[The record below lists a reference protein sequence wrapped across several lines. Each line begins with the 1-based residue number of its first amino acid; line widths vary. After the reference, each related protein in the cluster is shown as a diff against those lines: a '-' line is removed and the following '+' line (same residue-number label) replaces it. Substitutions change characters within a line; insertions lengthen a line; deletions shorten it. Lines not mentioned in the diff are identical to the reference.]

1 MSEFDDDNQDYQEDA
16 EQVDNELLDDEQDI
30 EDSQDDEQDA
40 DGEEAESQDGSDDDA
55 LDFSFDDD
63 EDSDGDK
70 DPFAGQDA
78 PQWVKE
84 TREKYREAQR
94 ENRRLKQQLE
104 QRNGQVE
111 QQVLREKPTLDDHD
125 YDSDAFEQDYAQW
138 LTEKQQAD
146 AQVHAERQKYQQY
159 HERYKADVDAIKAK
173 APDYDEVE
181 LSVVDVLSEQKQGL
195 LQMLVDNPAK
205 VVYALGKNSPAQL
218 ERLSKLDDIQFAK
231 QIVLMEMQMSS
242 KTKSR
247 NQNKPKPK
255 THELEGAAG
264 GADTRLAKLEA
275 EADRT
280 GDRSK
285 VAAYKKQMKSKG

>member
-1 MSEFDDDNQDYQEDA
+1 MEDFDDNQDYQEDV
-16 EQVDNELLDDEQDI
+16 EQVDDELLDDEQDI
-30 EDSQDDEQDA
+30 EDGQDDEQDA
-40 DGEEAESQDGSDDDA
+40 DGEEVESQDDGADDA

-63 EDSDGDK
+63 GDSS
-70 DPFAGQDA
+70 DPFKGQEA
-78 PQWVKE
+78 PEWVKRV
-84 TREKYREAQR
+84 REENRELKRQLKQR
-94 ENRRLKQQLE
+94 ESQQF
-104 QRNGQVE
+104 E

-138 LTEKQQAD
+138 LTEKQQVD

-231 QIVLMEMQMSS
+231 QIVLMEQQMSS

>member
-1 MSEFDDDNQDYQEDA
+1 MEDFDDDNQDYQKDA
-16 EQVDNELLDDEQDI
+16 EQVDDELLDDEQDI
-30 EDSQDDEQDA
+30 EDGQDDEQDA
-40 DGEEAESQDGSDDDA
+40 DGEETESQDDSADDA

-63 EDSDGDK
+63 GDSS
-70 DPFAGQDA
+70 DPFRGQEA
-78 PQWVKE
+78 PEWVKKV
-84 TREKYREAQR
+84 REENRELKRQLKQR
-94 ENRRLKQQLE
+94 ESQQF
-104 QRNGQVE
+104 E

-138 LTEKQQAD
+138 LTEKQQVD

-231 QIVLMEMQMSS
+231 QIVLMEQQMSS

>member
-16 EQVDNELLDDEQDI
+16 EQVDDELLDDEQDI
-30 EDSQDDEQDA
+30 KYSQDDEQDA
-40 DGEEAESQDGSDDDA
+40 DGEESESQDDSADDA

-63 EDSDGDK
+63 GDSS
-70 DPFAGQDA
+70 DPFRGQEA
-78 PQWVKE
+78 PEWVKKV
-84 TREKYREAQR
+84 REENRELKRQLKQR
-94 ENRRLKQQLE
+94 ESQQF
-104 QRNGQVE
+104 E
-111 QQVLREKPTLDDHD
+111 QQVLREKPTIDDHD

-138 LTEKQQAD
+138 LTEKQQVD

-231 QIVLMEMQMSS
+231 QIVLMEQQMSS

>member
-1 MSEFDDDNQDYQEDA
+1 MSEFDDNQDYQEDA
-16 EQVDNELLDDEQDI
+16 EQVDDELLDDEQDI
-30 EDSQDDEQDA
+30 EDGQDDEQDA
-40 DGEEAESQDGSDDDA
+40 DGEESESQDDSADDA
-55 LDFSFDDD
+55 LEFSFDDD
-63 EDSDGDK
+63 GEDK
-70 DPFAGQDA
+70 DEFAGQPA
-78 PQWVKE
+78 PEWVKE
-84 TREKYREAQR
+84 VRKENRELKRQLKQR
-94 ENRRLKQQLE
+94 ESQQF
-104 QRNGQVE
+104 E

-138 LTEKQQAD
+138 LTEKQQVD

-264 GADTRLAKLEA
+264 GADTRLTKLEA

-285 VAAYKKQMKSKG
+285 VAAYKKQLKSKG

>member
-1 MSEFDDDNQDYQEDA
+1 MEDFDDDNQDYQEDA
-16 EQVDNELLDDEQDI
+16 EQVEDSEVIDDEQNI
-30 EDSQDDEQDA
+30 EDSQDGEQDN
-40 DGEEAESQDGSDDDA
+40 ESDDSTGDDV
-55 LDFSFDDD
+55 LEFSFDDD
-63 EDSDGDK
+63 GEDK
-70 DPFAGQDA
+70 DEFAGQPA
-78 PQWVKE
+78 PEWVKE
-84 TREKYREAQR
+84 VRKENRELKRQLKQR
-94 ENRRLKQQLE
+94 ESQQF
-104 QRNGQVE
+104 E

-138 LTEKQQAD
+138 LTEKQQVD

-264 GADTRLAKLEA
+264 GADTRLTKLEA

-285 VAAYKKQMKSKG
+285 VAAYKKQLKSKG

>member
-40 DGEEAESQDGSDDDA
+40 DGEEAESQDDSDDDA

-63 EDSDGDK
+63 SDSS
-70 DPFAGQDA
+70 DPFKGQEA
-78 PQWVKE
+78 PEWVKKV
-84 TREKYREAQR
+84 REENRELKRQLKQREAQ
-94 ENRRLKQQLE
+94 QMP
-104 QRNGQVE
+104 
-111 QQVLREKPTLDDHD
+111 QQVLREEPTLDDHD
-125 YDSDAFEQDYAQW
+125 YDDEAFKQDYAQW
-138 LTEKQQAD
+138 LQEKQQID
-146 AQVHAERQKYQQY
+146 AQVQAERQKYQQY
-159 HERYKADVDAIKAK
+159 YERYKADVDAIKAK
-173 APDYDEVE
+173 APDYDEGE

-218 ERLSKLDDIQFAK
+218 DRLSKLDDIQFAK

-285 VAAYKKQMKSKG
+285 VAAYKKQMRKG

>member
-1 MSEFDDDNQDYQEDA
+1 MSEFDDDNQDYQEDI
-16 EQVDNELLDDEQDI
+16 EQVEDNDVIDDEQGI
-30 EDSQDDEQDA
+30 EDGQDDEQDA
-40 DGEEAESQDGSDDDA
+40 DGEEAESQDDSADDDA
-55 LDFSFDDD
+55 LEFSFDA
-63 EDSDGDK
+63 DGDSS
-70 DPFAGQDA
+70 DPFRGQEA
-78 PQWVKE
+78 PEWVKKV
-84 TREKYREAQR
+84 REENRELKRQLKQR
-94 ENRRLKQQLE
+94 ESQQH
-104 QRNGQVE
+104 E

-138 LTEKQQAD
+138 LQEKQQID
-146 AQVHAERQKYQQY
+146 AQVQAERQKYQQY
-159 HERYKADVDAIKAK
+159 RDRYKADVDAIKAK
-173 APDYDEVE
+173 APDYDEIE

-218 ERLSKLDDIQFAK
+218 ERLSKLDDVQFTK
-231 QIVLMEMQMSS
+231 QIVLMEQQMSS
-242 KTKSR
+242 KSKSR

-285 VAAYKKQMKSKG
+285 VAAYKKQMRKG

>member
-1 MSEFDDDNQDYQEDA
+1 MSEFDDDNQDYQEDI
-16 EQVDNELLDDEQDI
+16 EQVDNELLDDEQDL

-40 DGEEAESQDGSDDDA
+40 DGEEIESEDDSDDDA
-55 LDFSFDDD
+55 LEFSFDDD
-63 EDSDGDK
+63 GDSS
-70 DPFAGQDA
+70 DPFKGQEA
-78 PQWVKE
+78 PEWVKKV
-84 TREKYREAQR
+84 REENRELKRQLKQR
-94 ENRRLKQQLE
+94 ESQQF
-104 QRNGQVE
+104 E

-138 LTEKQQAD
+138 LTEKQQVD
-146 AQVHAERQKYQQY
+146 AQVHAERQKYEQY

>member
-1 MSEFDDDNQDYQEDA
+1 MEDFDDDNQDYQEDA
-16 EQVDNELLDDEQDI
+16 EQVDDELLDDEQDI
-30 EDSQDDEQDA
+30 EDGQDDEQDA
-40 DGEEAESQDGSDDDA
+40 DGEESESQDDSADDV
-55 LDFSFDDD
+55 LEFSFDDD
-63 EDSDGDK
+63 GDSS
-70 DPFAGQDA
+70 DPFKGQEA
-78 PQWVKE
+78 PEWVKKV
-84 TREKYREAQR
+84 REENRELKRQLKQR
-94 ENRRLKQQLE
+94 ESQQF
-104 QRNGQVE
+104 E

-138 LTEKQQAD
+138 LTEKQQVD

-285 VAAYKKQMKSKG
+285 VAAYKKQLKSKG

>member
-1 MSEFDDDNQDYQEDA
+1 MEDFDDNQDYQEDA
-16 EQVDNELLDDEQDI
+16 EQEDAELLDDEQDI

-40 DGEEAESQDGSDDDA
+40 DGEEAESEDDSADDV
-55 LDFSFDDD
+55 LEFSFDDD
-63 EDSDGDK
+63 GDSS
-70 DPFAGQDA
+70 DPFKGQEA
-78 PQWVKE
+78 PEWVKKV
-84 TREKYREAQR
+84 REENRELKRQLKQR
-94 ENRRLKQQLE
+94 ESQQF
-104 QRNGQVE
+104 E

-138 LTEKQQAD
+138 LTEKQQVD

-231 QIVLMEMQMSS
+231 QIVLMEQQMSS

-285 VAAYKKQMKSKG
+285 VAAYKKQLKSKG

>member
-1 MSEFDDDNQDYQEDA
+1 MEDFDDDNQDYQEDA
-16 EQVDNELLDDEQDI
+16 EQVDDELLDDEQDI

-40 DGEEAESQDGSDDDA
+40 DGEEAEGKDDSADDA

-63 EDSDGDK
+63 GDSS
-70 DPFAGQDA
+70 DPFKGQEA
-78 PQWVKE
+78 PEWVKKV
-84 TREKYREAQR
+84 REENRELKRQLKQR
-94 ENRRLKQQLE
+94 ESQQF
-104 QRNGQVE
+104 E

-138 LTEKQQAD
+138 LTEKQQVD

>member
-1 MSEFDDDNQDYQEDA
+1 MSEFDDDNQDYQEDI
-16 EQVDNELLDDEQDI
+16 EQVDDELLDDEQDI
-30 EDSQDDEQDA
+30 DDSQDDEQDA
-40 DGEEAESQDGSDDDA
+40 DGEEAESQSDSDDDA

-63 EDSDGDK
+63 GDSS
-70 DPFAGQDA
+70 DPFKGQEA
-78 PQWVKE
+78 PEWVKKV
-84 TREKYREAQR
+84 REENRELKRQLKQREAQ
-94 ENRRLKQQLE
+94 QMP
-104 QRNGQVE
+104 
-111 QQVLREKPTLDDHD
+111 QQVLREEPTLDDHD
-125 YDSDAFEQDYAQW
+125 YDDEAFKQDYAQW
-138 LTEKQQAD
+138 LQEKQQID
-146 AQVHAERQKYQQY
+146 AQVQAERQKYQQY

-231 QIVLMEMQMSS
+231 QIVLMEQQMSS

>member
-30 EDSQDDEQDA
+30 EDGQDDEQDA
-40 DGEEAESQDGSDDDA
+40 DGEEAESQDDSADDV
-55 LDFSFDDD
+55 LEFSFDDD
-63 EDSDGDK
+63 GDSS
-70 DPFAGQDA
+70 DPFRGQEA
-78 PQWVKE
+78 PEWVKKV
-84 TREKYREAQR
+84 REENRELKRQLKQR
-94 ENRRLKQQLE
+94 ESQQF
-104 QRNGQVE
+104 E

-138 LTEKQQAD
+138 LTEKQQVD

-275 EADRT
+275 EAAKT

-285 VAAYKKQMKSKG
+285 VAAYKKQLKSKG

>member
-1 MSEFDDDNQDYQEDA
+1 MSEFDDDNQDYQEDI
-16 EQVDNELLDDEQDI
+16 EQVDDELLDDEQDI

-40 DGEEAESQDGSDDDA
+40 DGEEAESQDDSDDDA

-63 EDSDGDK
+63 GDSS
-70 DPFAGQDA
+70 DPFKGQEA
-78 PQWVKE
+78 PEWVKKA
-84 TREKYREAQR
+84 REENRELKRQLKQREAQ
-94 ENRRLKQQLE
+94 QMP
-104 QRNGQVE
+104 
-111 QQVLREKPTLDDHD
+111 QQVLREEPTLDDHD
-125 YDSDAFEQDYAQW
+125 YDDEAFKQDYAQW
-138 LTEKQQAD
+138 LQEKQQID
-146 AQVHAERQKYQQY
+146 AQVQAERQKYQQY

-218 ERLSKLDDIQFAK
+218 DRLSKLDDIQFAK

-285 VAAYKKQMKSKG
+285 VAAYKKQMRKG

>member
-30 EDSQDDEQDA
+30 EDGQDDEQDA
-40 DGEEAESQDGSDDDA
+40 DGEESESQDDSADDA

-63 EDSDGDK
+63 GDSS
-70 DPFAGQDA
+70 DPFKGQEA
-78 PQWVKE
+78 PEWVKKV
-84 TREKYREAQR
+84 REENRELKRQLKQR
-94 ENRRLKQQLE
+94 ESQQF
-104 QRNGQVE
+104 E

-138 LTEKQQAD
+138 LQEKQQVD

-285 VAAYKKQMKSKG
+285 VAAYKKQLKSKG

>member
-1 MSEFDDDNQDYQEDA
+1 MSEFDDDDQDYQEDA
-16 EQVDNELLDDEQDI
+16 EQVDDELLDDEQDI

-40 DGEEAESQDGSDDDA
+40 DGEEAEGKDDSADDA

-63 EDSDGDK
+63 GDSS
-70 DPFAGQDA
+70 DPFKGQEA
-78 PQWVKE
+78 PEWVKKV
-84 TREKYREAQR
+84 REENRELKRQLKQR
-94 ENRRLKQQLE
+94 ESQQF
-104 QRNGQVE
+104 E

-138 LTEKQQAD
+138 LTEKQQVD

-285 VAAYKKQMKSKG
+285 VAAYKKQLKSKG

>member
-1 MSEFDDDNQDYQEDA
+1 MEDFDDNQDYQEDV
-16 EQVDNELLDDEQDI
+16 EQVDDELLDDEQDI
-30 EDSQDDEQDA
+30 EDGQDDEQDA
-40 DGEEAESQDGSDDDA
+40 DGEESESQDDIADDA

-63 EDSDGDK
+63 GDSS
-70 DPFAGQDA
+70 DPFKGQEA
-78 PQWVKE
+78 PEWVKKV
-84 TREKYREAQR
+84 REENRELKRQLKQR
-94 ENRRLKQQLE
+94 ESQQF
-104 QRNGQVE
+104 E

-138 LTEKQQAD
+138 LTEKQQVD

-285 VAAYKKQMKSKG
+285 VAAYKKQLKSKG

>member
-1 MSEFDDDNQDYQEDA
+1 MEDFDDNEDYQEDA
-16 EQVDNELLDDEQDI
+16 EQVEDDEVIDDEQDI
-30 EDSQDDEQDA
+30 EDGQDDEQDA
-40 DGEEAESQDGSDDDA
+40 DGEEAESEDDSADDA
-55 LDFSFDDD
+55 LEFSFDDD
-63 EDSDGDK
+63 GDSS
-70 DPFAGQDA
+70 DPFKGQEA
-78 PQWVKE
+78 PEWVKKV
-84 TREKYREAQR
+84 REENRELKRQLKQR
-94 ENRRLKQQLE
+94 ESQQF
-104 QRNGQVE
+104 E

-138 LTEKQQAD
+138 LTEKQQVD

-231 QIVLMEMQMSS
+231 QIVLMEQQMSS

-285 VAAYKKQMKSKG
+285 VAAYKKQLKSKG

>member
-1 MSEFDDDNQDYQEDA
+1 MEDFDDNQDYQEDA

-30 EDSQDDEQDA
+30 EDGQDDEQDA
-40 DGEEAESQDGSDDDA
+40 DGEEAESQDDSADDA

-63 EDSDGDK
+63 GDSS
-70 DPFAGQDA
+70 DPFKGQEA
-78 PQWVKE
+78 PEWVKKV
-84 TREKYREAQR
+84 REENRELKRQLKQR
-94 ENRRLKQQLE
+94 ESQQF
-104 QRNGQVE
+104 E

-138 LTEKQQAD
+138 LTEKQQVD
-146 AQVHAERQKYQQY
+146 AQVHAERQKYEQY

-275 EADRT
+275 EAAKT

-285 VAAYKKQMKSKG
+285 VYAYKRNQK

>member
-1 MSEFDDDNQDYQEDA
+1 MEDFDDDNQDYQEDA
-16 EQVDNELLDDEQDI
+16 EQVDDELLDDEQDI
-30 EDSQDDEQDA
+30 EDGQDDEQDA
-40 DGEEAESQDGSDDDA
+40 DGEETESQDDSADDA

-63 EDSDGDK
+63 GDSS
-70 DPFAGQDA
+70 DPFKGQEA
-78 PQWVKE
+78 PEWVKKV
-84 TREKYREAQR
+84 REENRELKRQLKQR
-94 ENRRLKQQLE
+94 ESQQF
-104 QRNGQVE
+104 E

-138 LTEKQQAD
+138 LTEKQQVD

-285 VAAYKKQMKSKG
+285 VIAYRKTQKK

>member
-1 MSEFDDDNQDYQEDA
+1 MEDFDDNQDYQEDA
-16 EQVDNELLDDEQDI
+16 EQVDDELLDDEQDI

-40 DGEEAESQDGSDDDA
+40 DGEEAESQDDSADDA
-55 LDFSFDDD
+55 LDFSFDN
-63 EDSDGDK
+63 DGDSS
-70 DPFAGQDA
+70 DPFKGQEA
-78 PQWVKE
+78 PEWVKKV
-84 TREKYREAQR
+84 REENRELKRQLKQR
-94 ENRRLKQQLE
+94 ESQQF
-104 QRNGQVE
+104 E

-138 LTEKQQAD
+138 LTEKQQVD

-231 QIVLMEMQMSS
+231 QIVLMEQQMSS

-285 VAAYKKQMKSKG
+285 VAAYKKQLKSKG

>member
-16 EQVDNELLDDEQDI
+16 EQVDDELLDDEQDI
-30 EDSQDDEQDA
+30 DDGQDDEQDA
-40 DGEEAESQDGSDDDA
+40 DGEEAESQDDSADDV

-63 EDSDGDK
+63 GDSS
-70 DPFAGQDA
+70 DPFKGQEA
-78 PQWVKE
+78 PEWVKKV
-84 TREKYREAQR
+84 REENRELKRQLKQR
-94 ENRRLKQQLE
+94 ESQQF
-104 QRNGQVE
+104 E

-138 LTEKQQAD
+138 LQEKQQVD

-181 LSVVDVLSEQKQGL
+181 LSVVNVLSEQKQGL

-218 ERLSKLDDIQFAK
+218 DRLSKLDDIQFAK
-231 QIVLMEMQMSS
+231 QIVLMEQQMSS

>member
-1 MSEFDDDNQDYQEDA
+1 MEDFDDDNQDYQEDV
-16 EQVDNELLDDEQDI
+16 EQVDDELLDDEQDI
-30 EDSQDDEQDA
+30 EDGQDDEQDA
-40 DGEEAESQDGSDDDA
+40 DGEESESEDDSADDV

-63 EDSDGDK
+63 GDSS
-70 DPFAGQDA
+70 DPFKGQEA
-78 PQWVKE
+78 PEWVKKV
-84 TREKYREAQR
+84 REENRELKRQLKQR
-94 ENRRLKQQLE
+94 ESQQF
-104 QRNGQVE
+104 E

-138 LTEKQQAD
+138 LTEKQQVD

-195 LQMLVDNPAK
+195 LQMLVDHPAK

-264 GADTRLAKLEA
+264 GSDTRLAKLEA

-285 VAAYKKQMKSKG
+285 VAAYKKQLKSKG

>member
-1 MSEFDDDNQDYQEDA
+1 MQ
-16 EQVDNELLDDEQDI
+16 
-30 EDSQDDEQDA
+30 
-40 DGEEAESQDGSDDDA
+40 
-55 LDFSFDDD
+55 
-63 EDSDGDK
+63 
-70 DPFAGQDA
+70 
-78 PQWVKE
+78 
-84 TREKYREAQR
+84 
-94 ENRRLKQQLE
+94 
-104 QRNGQVE
+104 
-111 QQVLREKPTLDDHD
+111 
-125 YDSDAFEQDYAQW
+125 
-138 LTEKQQAD
+138 EKQQID
-146 AQVHAERQKYQQY
+146 AQVQAERQKYQQY

-218 ERLSKLDDIQFAK
+218 DRLSKLDDIQFAK

-285 VAAYKKQMKSKG
+285 VAAYKKQMRKG

>member
-1 MSEFDDDNQDYQEDA
+1 MEDFDDNQDYQEDA
-16 EQVDNELLDDEQDI
+16 EQVDDELLDDEQDI
-30 EDSQDDEQDA
+30 EDGQDDEQDA
-40 DGEEAESQDGSDDDA
+40 DGEETESDDDA

-63 EDSDGDK
+63 SDST
-70 DPFAGQDA
+70 DPFKGQEA
-78 PQWVKE
+78 PEWVKKV
-84 TREKYREAQR
+84 REENRELKRQLKQR
-94 ENRRLKQQLE
+94 ESQQF
-104 QRNGQVE
+104 E

-285 VAAYKKQMKSKG
+285 VAAYKKQLKSKG

>member
-1 MSEFDDDNQDYQEDA
+1 MEDFDDNQDYQEDA
-16 EQVDNELLDDEQDI
+16 EQVDDELLDDEQDI
-30 EDSQDDEQDA
+30 EDGQDDEQDA
-40 DGEEAESQDGSDDDA
+40 DGEEAESQDDSDDDA

-63 EDSDGDK
+63 GDSS
-70 DPFAGQDA
+70 DPFKGQEA
-78 PQWVKE
+78 PEWVKKV
-84 TREKYREAQR
+84 REENRELKRQLKQR
-94 ENRRLKQQLE
+94 ESQQF
-104 QRNGQVE
+104 E

-138 LTEKQQAD
+138 LQEKQQVD

-159 HERYKADVDAIKAK
+159 HERYKADVDAIKTK

-218 ERLSKLDDIQFAK
+218 ELLSKLDDIQFAK

-285 VAAYKKQMKSKG
+285 VAAYKKQLKSKG

>member
-1 MSEFDDDNQDYQEDA
+1 MSEFDDDNQDYQEDI
-16 EQVDNELLDDEQDI
+16 EQVDDELLDDEQDI

-40 DGEEAESQDGSDDDA
+40 DGEEAESQDDSADDA

-63 EDSDGDK
+63 GDSS
-70 DPFAGQDA
+70 DPFKGQEA
-78 PQWVKE
+78 PEWVKKV
-84 TREKYREAQR
+84 REENRELKRQLKQR
-94 ENRRLKQQLE
+94 ESQQF
-104 QRNGQVE
+104 E

-138 LTEKQQAD
+138 LTEKQQVD

-173 APDYDEVE
+173 APDYDEIE

-231 QIVLMEMQMSS
+231 QIVLMEMQMSP

-285 VAAYKKQMKSKG
+285 VAAYKKQLKSKG

>member
-1 MSEFDDDNQDYQEDA
+1 MEDFDDNQDYQEDA
-16 EQVDNELLDDEQDI
+16 EQVDDELLDDEQDI
-30 EDSQDDEQDA
+30 EDGQDDEQDA
-40 DGEEAESQDGSDDDA
+40 DGEESESEDDSADDA

-63 EDSDGDK
+63 GDSS
-70 DPFAGQDA
+70 DPFKGQEA
-78 PQWVKE
+78 PEWVKKV
-84 TREKYREAQR
+84 REENRELKRQLKQR
-94 ENRRLKQQLE
+94 ESQQF
-104 QRNGQVE
+104 E

-138 LTEKQQAD
+138 LTEKQQVD
-146 AQVHAERQKYQQY
+146 AQVHAERQKYQRY
-159 HERYKADVDAIKAK
+159 HDLYKAAVDSIKTK

-181 LSVVDVLSEQKQGL
+181 LLVVDALSEQKQGL
-195 LQMLVDNPAK
+195 LQMLVDDPAK

-264 GADTRLAKLEA
+264 GVDTRLAKLEA
-275 EADRT
+275 EAAKT

-285 VAAYKKQMKSKG
+285 VYAYKRNQK

>member
-1 MSEFDDDNQDYQEDA
+1 MSEFDDDNQDYQEDI
-16 EQVDNELLDDEQDI
+16 EQVDDELLDDEQDI
-30 EDSQDDEQDA
+30 DDSQDDEQDA
-40 DGEEAESQDGSDDDA
+40 NGEEAESQDDSDDDA

-63 EDSDGDK
+63 GDSS
-70 DPFAGQDA
+70 DPFKGQEA
-78 PQWVKE
+78 PEWVKKV
-84 TREKYREAQR
+84 REENRELKRQLKQREAQ
-94 ENRRLKQQLE
+94 QMP
-104 QRNGQVE
+104 
-111 QQVLREKPTLDDHD
+111 QQVLREEPTLDDHD
-125 YDSDAFEQDYAQW
+125 YDDEAFKQDYAQW
-138 LTEKQQAD
+138 LQEKQQID
-146 AQVHAERQKYQQY
+146 AQVQAERQKYQQY

-218 ERLSKLDDIQFAK
+218 DRLSKLDDIQFAK

-285 VAAYKKQMKSKG
+285 VAAYKKQMRKG

>member
-1 MSEFDDDNQDYQEDA
+1 MSEFDDDNQDYQEDI
-16 EQVDNELLDDEQDI
+16 EQVDDELLDDEQDI
-30 EDSQDDEQDA
+30 EDGQDDEQDA
-40 DGEEAESQDGSDDDA
+40 DGEEAESQDDSADDA

-63 EDSDGDK
+63 GDSS
-70 DPFAGQDA
+70 DPFRGQEA
-78 PQWVKE
+78 PEWVKKV
-84 TREKYREAQR
+84 REENRELKRQLKQR
-94 ENRRLKQQLE
+94 ESQQF
-104 QRNGQVE
+104 E

-138 LTEKQQAD
+138 LTEKQQVD

-218 ERLSKLDDIQFAK
+218 DRLSKLDDIQFAK

-285 VAAYKKQMKSKG
+285 VAAYKKQMRKG

>member
-16 EQVDNELLDDEQDI
+16 EQVDNELLDGKQDI
-30 EDSQDDEQDA
+30 EGSQDDEQDA
-40 DGEEAESQDGSDDDA
+40 DGEEAESQDDSDDDA

-63 EDSDGDK
+63 GDSS
-70 DPFAGQDA
+70 DPFKGQEA
-78 PQWVKE
+78 PEWVKKV
-84 TREKYREAQR
+84 REENRELKRQLKQR
-94 ENRRLKQQLE
+94 ESQQF
-104 QRNGQVE
+104 E

-138 LTEKQQAD
+138 LTEKQQVD

-173 APDYDEVE
+173 APDYDEIE

>member
-1 MSEFDDDNQDYQEDA
+1 MEDFDDDNQDYQEDA
-16 EQVDNELLDDEQDI
+16 EQVDDELLDDEQDI
-30 EDSQDDEQDA
+30 EDSQEDEQDA
-40 DGEEAESQDGSDDDA
+40 DGEEAESQDDSADDA

-63 EDSDGDK
+63 SDSS
-70 DPFAGQDA
+70 DPFKGQEA
-78 PQWVKE
+78 PEWVKKV
-84 TREKYREAQR
+84 REENRELKRQLKQR
-94 ENRRLKQQLE
+94 ESQQF
-104 QRNGQVE
+104 E

-138 LTEKQQAD
+138 LQEKQQVD

-231 QIVLMEMQMSS
+231 QIVLMEQQMSS

-255 THELEGAAG
+255 THELEGSAG
-264 GADTRLAKLEA
+264 GADAKLESL
-275 EADRT
+275 EAQADKT
-280 GDRSK
+280 GDRSA
-285 VAAYKKQMKSKG
+285 VIAYKRKMRTK

>member
-1 MSEFDDDNQDYQEDA
+1 MEDFDDDNQDYQEDA
-16 EQVDNELLDDEQDI
+16 EQVDDELLDDEQDI
-30 EDSQDDEQDA
+30 EDGQDDEQDA
-40 DGEEAESQDGSDDDA
+40 DGEEAESQDDSADDA

-63 EDSDGDK
+63 GDSS
-70 DPFAGQDA
+70 DPFKGQEA
-78 PQWVKE
+78 PEWVKKV
-84 TREKYREAQR
+84 REENRELKRQLKQR
-94 ENRRLKQQLE
+94 ESQQF
-104 QRNGQVE
+104 E

-138 LTEKQQAD
+138 LQEKQQVD